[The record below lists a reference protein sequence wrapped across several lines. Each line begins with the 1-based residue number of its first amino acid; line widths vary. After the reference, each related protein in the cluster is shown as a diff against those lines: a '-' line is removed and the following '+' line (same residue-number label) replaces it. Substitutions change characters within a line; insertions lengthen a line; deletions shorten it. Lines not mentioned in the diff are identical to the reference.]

1 MDTQA
6 TQLRPS
12 RPTVLGSVSTL
23 GAALPF
29 LALLVVGVLFPLFGG
44 GYWGVIATRACVYWV
59 LVSGLNLV
67 VGFAGQIA
75 IGWVALLTLGAYTT
89 SVLAAGNVMPALP
102 PYLALA
108 IAAVVGAIFGLI
120 IGLPALRL
128 RTFYFAITTL
138 GFATIVTQ
146 VALAWQSVTGGG
158 VGVAGPIFPEPFASQ
173 WGFYYFCFGLAAIC
187 TWTTAN
193 IAASRFGRA
202 LTAIRDAEVAAE
214 ASGIAKPALL
224 GAVFLFSG
232 AVAAVAGGLFAALQ
246 SYITPDAFTLDL
258 SVLFFIAIL
267 IGGRGSI
274 LGPLLGTI
282 LLTVL
287 PEFAAPLVAWS
298 TFLYAAL
305 LLVIVLVIP
314 GGIAELLDFKNRR
327 PLESDRAIIPRPDL
341 LDRLLG
347 TTPNAGA
354 LTLQQVA
361 LSFGGVQAIDG
372 LDLEIRPG
380 QVHGLIGPNGSG
392 KTTTLNVISGYYAPQ
407 RGAVRLND
415 AAMPVLARHQRARMR
430 IARTF
435 QTPRIVGSASV
446 LQNVMIG
453 GTIDGEGTF
462 VESLL
467 SLPRHRRDE
476 AMLRDTAML
485 ALAAVGLERLAQVR
499 ADRLQHS
506 ELRFTE
512 IARALM
518 LRPAFLLLDEPAAGL
533 SAEEIARLS
542 ALLLAIARAGTGVLL
557 VEHHPDLI
565 FDICHYVT
573 VLNLGMPI
581 SEPDPLLDVA
591 GLSSGYG
598 KIGVLRGVDLN
609 VGAGE
614 VVALL
619 GPNGA
624 GKTTLLRAVSGL
636 LPWSGSVRFA
646 GRDLAG
652 FSPRETVRCG
662 LAHVVEG
669 HRVFTQL
676 SVLDNLLLAAYD
688 LPRGERAVRV
698 EEVFGLFPEIAAKR
712 HERAAALSGGQQQIL
727 AVAQGLVR
735 RPRLLMLDEP
745 SAGLSPV
752 LVDRVLVVVQRLRE
766 AGTAVLLVEQ
776 LIEKALAL
784 ADRVYA
790 LARGSI
796 VLEAKTGE
804 ADLPLRLQHA
814 YMATGSFHT

>member
-1 MDTQA
+1 MDA
-6 TQLRPS
+6 VAKLRPS
-12 RPTVLGSVSTL
+12 RANVLGSASTF
-23 GAALPF
+23 GTALP
-29 LALLVVGVLFPLFGG
+29 LLVLLLVGLGFPLFGG

-89 SVLAAGNVMPALP
+89 SVLAAGNVTPAFP

-108 IAAVVGAIFGLI
+108 IAATVGAVFGLI

-158 VGVAGPIFPEPFASQ
+158 VGVPGPIFPEPFSSQ

-187 TWTTAN
+187 TWMTAN
-193 IAASRFGRA
+193 VAASRFGRA

-214 ASGIAKPALL
+214 ASGISKPALL
-224 GAVFLFSG
+224 VPIFLFSG
-232 AVAAVAGGLFAALQ
+232 AVAAAAGGLFASLQ

-274 LGPLLGTI
+274 LGPLLGTV

-287 PEFAAPLVAWS
+287 PELAAPLVAWS
-298 TFLYAAL
+298 TFLYAVL
-305 LLVIVLVIP
+305 LLVIVLAIP
-314 GGIAELLDFKNRR
+314 GGIAEILDFKNRR
-327 PLESDRAIIPRPDL
+327 PLESGRAIIPRPDL
-341 LDRLLG
+341 IKQLFNEARDAG
-347 TTPNAGA
+347 T
-354 LTLQQVA
+354 LTLEQLA
-361 LSFGGVQAIDG
+361 MSFGGVKAIDG

-392 KTTTLNVISGYYAPQ
+392 KTTILNVICGYYAQ
-407 RGAVRLND
+407 QHGTVSLNT
-415 AAMPVLARHQRARMR
+415 AALPVLARHQRARMR

-476 AMLRDTAML
+476 DMLRGTAML
-485 ALAAVGLERLAQVR
+485 ALATVGLDRLALVR

-533 SAEEIARLS
+533 TAEEIERLG
-542 ALLLAIARAGTGVLL
+542 ALLLAIAQAGTGVLV

-565 FDICHYVT
+565 FDICHHVT
-573 VLNLGMPI
+573 VLNLG
-581 SEPDPLLDVA
+581 
-591 GLSSGYG
+591 
-598 KIGVLRGVDLN
+598 R
-609 VGAGE
+609 
-614 VVALL
+614 
-619 GPNGA
+619 
-624 GKTTLLRAVSGL
+624 
-636 LPWSGSVRFA
+636 
-646 GRDLAG
+646 
-652 FSPRETVRCG
+652 
-662 LAHVVEG
+662 
-669 HRVFTQL
+669 
-676 SVLDNLLLAAYD
+676 LLAAGT
-688 LPRGERAVRV
+688 PAEIRSHR
-698 EEVFGLFPEIAAKR
+698 EVVNAYL
-712 HERAAALSGGQQQIL
+712 GG
-727 AVAQGLVR
+727 
-735 RPRLLMLDEP
+735 
-745 SAGLSPV
+745 
-752 LVDRVLVVVQRLRE
+752 
-766 AGTAVLLVEQ
+766 
-776 LIEKALAL
+776 
-784 ADRVYA
+784 
-790 LARGSI
+790 
-796 VLEAKTGE
+796 
-804 ADLPLRLQHA
+804 
-814 YMATGSFHT
+814 